1 MSVTNKYAND
11 PHYSVV
17 ASTGRSQIKRHRTN
31 NKTQKFHRRI
41 SIGSINTTTTKDP
54 MKLAQCILQCKF
66 LKHSI
71 TFIQE
76 THMCGK
82 NTLDFEKNP
91 ELRGWKFIYSGM
103 KSKANA
109 GVGIALSPDVKL
121 IDIDDN
127 ILDGRILLVRVI
139 LYGIKIS
146 AFCAYAPTE
155 KYADSTKE
163 KFFSTLSGAISK
175 VKKEHPS
182 FKILVG
188 ADMNATIGND
198 SYGPWSHL
206 GINNDELETNDNG
219 SRLLRFS
226 KENSLFIMNSLYKTK
241 PIHRHT
247 WYSPTGFS
255 KRLDYILAEFHIKKL
270 SSNCRVYRKASLPF
284 ETNHRLL
291 TLSCSFPSKR
301 NQKQFFSKVSKP
313 AKPHKN
319 IPLLRDPDVSKL
331 FSNKLDQLLSDDP
344 PDD

>member
-1 MSVTNKYAND
+1 
-11 PHYSVV
+11 
-17 ASTGRSQIKRHRTN
+17 
-31 NKTQKFHRRI
+31 
-41 SIGSINTTTTKDP
+41 
-54 MKLAQCILQCKF
+54 
-66 LKHSI
+66 
-71 TFIQE
+71 
-76 THMCGK
+76 MCGK

-127 ILDGRILLVRVI
+127 ILDGRILLVCVI

-226 KENSLFIMNSLYKTK
+226 
-241 PIHRHT
+241 
-247 WYSPTGFS
+247 
-255 KRLDYILAEFHIKKL
+255 
-270 SSNCRVYRKASLPF
+270 
-284 ETNHRLL
+284 
-291 TLSCSFPSKR
+291 
-301 NQKQFFSKVSKP
+301 
-313 AKPHKN
+313 
-319 IPLLRDPDVSKL
+319 
-331 FSNKLDQLLSDDP
+331 
-344 PDD
+344 